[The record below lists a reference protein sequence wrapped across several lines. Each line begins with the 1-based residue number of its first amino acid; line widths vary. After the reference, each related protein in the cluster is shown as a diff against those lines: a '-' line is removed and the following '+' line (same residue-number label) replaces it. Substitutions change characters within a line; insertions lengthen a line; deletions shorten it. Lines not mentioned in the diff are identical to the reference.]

1 VTQPRGEL
9 LSYDDIFGQWARL
22 EADFHD
28 VYGVDLE
35 AVFRV
40 KSWRW
45 FMVRVDGLLSCDSRL
60 RRFFRE
66 DEVTA
71 DGE

>member
-60 RRFFRE
+60 HRFFRE